1 MEYCPPADGR
11 YLLRY
16 HIRGAVAKDRG
27 AFLVNGLL
35 LVEHVAVWKCLPEPL
50 LSGFTYHRALY
61 PHTLKLLQLSQV
73 NNTLIGNRGMPQSKL
88 PKFGRAA
95 D

>member
-1 MEYCPPADGR
+1 MEYCPPAGGR

-16 HIRGAVAKDRG
+16 HIRRAVAKDRG

-35 LVEHVAVWKCLPEPL
+35 VFEHVAVWKCLPEPL
-50 LSGFTYHRALY
+50 LSSFTYHRAFDA
-61 PHTLKLLQLSQV
+61 HTLKLLQLSQV
-73 NNTLIGNRGMPQSKL
+73 NNTLIGSRGMPQSKL
-88 PKFGRAA
+88 PKFVHAA